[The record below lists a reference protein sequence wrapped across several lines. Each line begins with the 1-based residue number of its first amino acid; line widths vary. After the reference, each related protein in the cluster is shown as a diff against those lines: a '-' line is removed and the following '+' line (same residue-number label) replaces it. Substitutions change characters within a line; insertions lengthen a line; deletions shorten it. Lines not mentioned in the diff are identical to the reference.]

1 MAWAIRIHQTGGPEV
16 LTYEA
21 VDIPAPG
28 EGEVRIRQTAIGLNF
43 LDTYY
48 RTGLYPAPEG
58 LPLIPGGEGA
68 GEVVELGKG
77 VSHLRLGDR
86 VAYVSGLGAYA
97 TERNLPA
104 DRVVRIPDGVDD
116 RQAAAAILAG
126 MTVRYLL
133 KQTFHVGADHVVL
146 FHAASGKVG
155 SIAGQW
161 LRHIGCTSIGTVGSP
176 EKARLARQNGYS
188 HVIDYRQQDFV
199 EAVREITGGR
209 LCDVVYDSVGK
220 DTFPG
225 SLDCL
230 RRRGMWVTFGQSS
243 GPLPLLDTGLLARKG
258 SLFVTRPTLFSYIVE
273 REELEEAAGDLF
285 AMIAEGHLTVPVQQT
300 FALQD
305 AAEAH
310 RALEGR
316 RTSGATLLL
325 P

>member
-1 MAWAIRIHQTGGPEV
+1 MAKAIQIHRVGGAEV
-16 LTYEA
+16 LNYET
-21 VDIPAPG
+21 VDVQMPG
-28 EGEVRIRQTAIGLNF
+28 AGEIRIRQTAVGLNF
-43 LDTYY
+43 MDTYY
-48 RTGLYPAPEG
+48 RSGLYPAPAG

-68 GEVVELGKG
+68 GEITELGDG
-77 VSHLRLGDR
+77 VTQLKVGDR
-86 VAYVSGLGAYA
+86 VAYVTASGAYA
-97 TERNLPA
+97 TERIMPA

-116 RQAAAAILAG
+116 RQAAASMLAG
-126 MTVRYLL
+126 MTVWYLL
-133 KQTFHVGADHVVL
+133 KRTFRVEPRHTVL
-146 FHAASGKVG
+146 FHAAAGKVG

-161 LRHIGCTSIGTVGSP
+161 LRHIGCTSIGTAGSEEKVG
-176 EKARLARQNGYS
+176 LARTNGYS
-188 HVIDYRQQDFV
+188 HVIDYRQTDFV

-243 GPLPLLDTGLLARKG
+243 GPLPPLDTALLARKG
-258 SLFVTRPTLFSYIVE
+258 SLFVTRPTLFSYIAE
-273 REELEEAAGDLF
+273 RAELEEAAGELF
-285 AMIAEGHLTVPVQQT
+285 EMIAAGHLSIPIQQT
-300 FALQD
+300 FALED

-316 RTSGATLLL
+316 RTSGATILL